1 GLAKTGTG
9 KTLAYGLPVMERIAE
24 IGGRGI
30 ILEPT
35 TELAIQT
42 RNNLLPY
49 AKSLGLK
56 TIALVGAG
64 NRKRQL
70 ERLKKEKP
78 EIIIATSGRF
88 FDFLS
93 EKRIKY
99 QDINALVIDEADDI
113 LDFTKLRSEEHTS
126 ELQSRF
132 DLVCRL
138 LLEKK
143 NTEPQR

>member
-1 GLAKTGTG
+1 
-9 KTLAYGLPVMERIAE
+9 MERIAE

-78 EIIIATSGRF
+78 EIYKKYARTSSTRKF
-88 FDFLS
+88 Q
-93 EKRIKY
+93 IK
-99 QDINALVIDEADDI
+99 AA
-113 LDFTKLRSEEHTS
+113 
-126 ELQSRF
+126 
-132 DLVCRL
+132 
-138 LLEKK
+138 
-143 NTEPQR
+143 